1 MPRNLN
7 RGSIGRK
14 RRGAPCRCHQHIVAG
29 EFAENEMR
37 KNFMPSERVAI
48 METIERKG
56 IGARTDLGLQSDRGE
71 VAKVAELGGFSSLD
85 TARRAPAKKRETS
98 WGVMRTQ
105 ALLPL
110 RWLLGD
116 QRGGRRG
123 AECGDR

>member
-1 MPRNLN
+1 
-7 RGSIGRK
+7 
-14 RRGAPCRCHQHIVAG
+14 
-29 EFAENEMR
+29 
-37 KNFMPSERVAI
+37 

-56 IGARTDLGLQSDRGE
+56 KGARTDLGLQSDRGE